1 MVGITLHVKPCHNSY
16 LVSVSLHQA
25 HQNRVVLLIL
35 KEQIEDG
42 IGGPKSQQR
51 DIQLTRSRGT

>member
-1 MVGITLHVKPCHNSY
+1 MVGITLHVKFRHSAH

-42 IGGPKSQQR
+42 IGGPTPQQR